1 MNHQIQGE
9 QMKRTTQDSKQPFNS
24 ITESD
29 PAAHDA
35 VESGRTMV
43 EKVSNAAH
51 AVRERMGER
60 GAEALDQAKRKAG
73 QVYDQANKSLNEQY
87 GKAMEYGRENPGKMT
102 LIAFGVGVGVGVGL
116 IVAGSHSAP
125 HSRRRRMVEP
135 VINALSSV
143 ARELFR

>member
-1 MNHQIQGE
+1 MNQQIQGE

-51 AVRERMGER
+51 AVRERVGEC

-102 LIAFGVGVGVGVGL
+102 LIAFGVGLV
-116 IVAGSHSAP
+116 VAGSHSAP

-135 VINALSSV
+135 VMNALSSI
-143 ARELFR
+143 AREMFR

>member
-1 MNHQIQGE
+1 MNHQTQGE
-9 QMKRTTQDSKQPFNS
+9 QMKRTSQDNKQPFNS
-24 ITESD
+24 VTESA
-29 PAAHDA
+29 PAAHGA
-35 VESGRTMV
+35 VESGRTMA

-51 AVRERMGER
+51 AVRERVEER

-73 QVYDQANKSLNEQY
+73 QIYDQANKSLNEQY

-116 IVAGSHSAP
+116 VVAGGYPTP

-135 VINALSSV
+135 VMNALSSI
-143 ARELFR
+143 AHELFR

>member
-1 MNHQIQGE
+1 MNQQIQGE

-51 AVRERMGER
+51 AVRERVGER

-73 QVYDQANKSLNEQY
+73 QVYNQANKSLNAQY
-87 GKAMEYGRENPGKMT
+87 GKAMEYSRENPGKMT
-102 LIAFGVGVGVGVGL
+102 LIAFGVGVGVGLV
-116 IVAGSHSAP
+116 VAGSHSAP

-135 VINALSSV
+135 VMNALSSI
-143 ARELFR
+143 AREMFR